1 VARGRIGCTFVGE
14 MRRRASTMRVWLMP
28 AACAVGAAAVIGAL
42 ATGCASGVPAREAA
56 WGEGGGGQGRS
67 WEAVFLPAGTAVALL
82 RDEPTRRPEYARLDD
97 DLSVRRARPLLAT
110 AQWPERARPTV
121 TRTRR
126 VFLERD
132 ARSVLFFLPR
142 RERERDWDWWWWRWG
157 DGDRGW

>member
-1 VARGRIGCTFVGE
+1 MQRSAG
-14 MRRRASTMRVWLMP
+14 MMRVWVMSA
-28 AACAVGAAAVIGAL
+28 AACAGACAL
-42 ATGCASGVPAREAA
+42 GCASGVPVREGAA
-56 WGEGGGGQGRS
+56 WAEGGGGGQGGA

-82 RDEPTRRPEYARLDD
+82 GDEPALRPEYARLDD
-97 DLSVRRARPLLAT
+97 DLSARREGPLLAT

-142 RERERDWDWWWWRWG
+142 RELERDLEWQRWRWG